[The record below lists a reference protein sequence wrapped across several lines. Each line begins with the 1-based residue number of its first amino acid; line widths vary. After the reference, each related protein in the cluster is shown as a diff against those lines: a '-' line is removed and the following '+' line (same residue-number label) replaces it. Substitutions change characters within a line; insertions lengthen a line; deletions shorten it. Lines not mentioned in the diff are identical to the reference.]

1 MVMSE
6 SEVKANVLQ
15 AKDQKAQIKICAE
28 LNNTCEEEI
37 RDILKSQGV
46 DLRTLKGTDGR
57 KYSRK
62 TSKPENKQA
71 SRPVVKDGAP
81 VEIITQESPISAIR
95 NKIDSLLKQRAGID
109 DELTDLKTMLTEL
122 IDSIGGNA

>member
-37 RDILKSQGV
+37 RDILKAQGV
-46 DLRTLKGTDGR
+46 DLRRLSKNVKG
-57 KYSRK
+57 
-62 TSKPENKQA
+62 
-71 SRPVVKDGAP
+71 VVKPATS
-81 VEIITQESPISAIR
+81 ETSPITAIR

-122 IDSIGGNA
+122 IDCIGGNA

>member
-1 MVMSE
+1 MVMSD

-46 DLRTLKGTDGR
+46 DLRKLKGLNTR
-57 KYSRK
+57 QYVRTAKA
-62 TSKPENKQA
+62 NKKQEA
-71 SRPVVKDGAP
+71 TQQPVL
-81 VEIITQESPISAIR
+81 TQGSPISAIR
-95 NKIDSLLKQRAGID
+95 NRIDSLLKQRAGID
-109 DELTDLKTMLTEL
+109 DELKDLKTMLTEL
-122 IDSIGGNA
+122 IDSIGG

>member
-1 MVMSE
+1 MVMSD
-6 SEVKANVLQ
+6 SEVIAKVLQ

-37 RDILKSQGV
+37 RDILKAQGV
-46 DLRTLKGTDGR
+46 DLRRLSKNVKG
-57 KYSRK
+57 
-62 TSKPENKQA
+62 
-71 SRPVVKDGAP
+71 VVKPAP
-81 VEIITQESPISAIR
+81 AQESPISAIR

>member
-28 LNNTCEEEI
+28 LNNTCEKEI
-37 RDILKSQGV
+37 RDILKAQGV
-46 DLRTLKGTDGR
+46 DLRKLKGLNTR
-57 KYSRK
+57 HYVRTAKANK
-62 TSKPENKQA
+62 KQA
-71 SRPVVKDGAP
+71 VTQQSAP
-81 VEIITQESPISAIR
+81 AQESPISAIR